1 MRSKQECY
9 DAISK
14 SNYQGT
20 KHNFNFSTY
29 LTIHQQAHQ
38 DLVPL
43 GEPVPENKKVRDFLQ
58 VITDPQCSSI
68 KLTVLSN
75 PTFMNNFSQ
84 TINYMASAIDMITKN
99 NPNQPRQIT
108 EFNRNSSG

>member
-1 MRSKQECY
+1 
-9 DAISK
+9 
-14 SNYQGT
+14 
-20 KHNFNFSTY
+20 
-29 LTIHQQAHQ
+29 
-38 DLVPL
+38 L